1 MSAFWNKVS
10 LGVAVGALS
19 LISAQSAFADD
30 PLMGRSPWNF
40 QPQDRAGI
48 AAAIRNVENGQS
60 PNGPSAIICGGTSG
74 ASGQGATGSGASSTA
89 NSSCIIVNGSP
100 GTEINN
106 PQHSDGNQTSTAK
119 ANSKTTTSTS
129 GGSDA
134 VSAILYGNKQGL

>member
-1 MSAFWNKVS
+1 MTGTWNKLL
-10 LGVAVGALS
+10 LGVAAGALS
-19 LISAQSAFADD
+19 LMSAGSAFAED

-40 QPQDRAGI
+40 APQDRAGI
-48 AAAIRNVENGQS
+48 AVIMKNVESGFS
-60 PNGPSAIICGGTSG
+60 ASGPGTIVCGGTSG

-100 GTEINN
+100 GTQINN

-119 ANSKTTTSTS
+119 ANSKTTNNN

-134 VSAILYGNKQGL
+134 VSAILNGNKQGL

>member
-1 MSAFWNKVS
+1 MSAFWNKAL

-40 QPQDRAGI
+40 QPEDRAGI
-48 AAAIRNVENGQS
+48 AVIMKNVESGFS
-60 PNGPSAIICGGTSG
+60 ASGPGAIICGGTSG

-100 GTEINN
+100 GTQINN
-106 PQHSDGNQTSTAK
+106 PQHSDGNQSSSSSAS
-119 ANSKTTTSTS
+119 SKTTNNN

-134 VSAILYGNKQGL
+134 VSSILNGNKQGL